1 MKIQPTSISMEWEP
15 GQADGH
21 CWCHINPKCLMEIKF
36 REIYLFWRDCFT
48 KKRCDSLPKLLPSA
62 RWMVEGGSY
71 SVPCT
76 GQPSLLQCACAC
88 QCTGQP
94 SLLHISDRDQRWT
107 DQWAG
112 GCRGQQTL
120 QYLIGE
126 RFSKFETFFR
136 CWSTNLYLST
146 TNEKL
151 RFIDG
156 WGLCR
161 TK

>member
-1 MKIQPTSISMEWEP
+1 
-15 GQADGH
+15 
-21 CWCHINPKCLMEIKF
+21 MEIKF

-76 GQPSLLQCACAC
+76 GQPSLLQCSCACAC

-126 RFSKFETFFR
+126 RFSKVKTFSDVGQPSGIQAIQMKNYATLMVVSHQLSS
-136 CWSTNLYLST
+136 ST
-146 TNEKL
+146 K
-151 RFIDG
+151 
-156 WGLCR
+156 
-161 TK
+161 